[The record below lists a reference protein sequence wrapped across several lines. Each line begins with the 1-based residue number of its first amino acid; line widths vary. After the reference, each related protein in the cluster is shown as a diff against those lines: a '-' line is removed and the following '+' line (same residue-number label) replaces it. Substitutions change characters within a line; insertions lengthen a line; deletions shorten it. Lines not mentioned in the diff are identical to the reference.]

1 MRKGVRSAAWAA
13 IAVFVAG
20 ACSAAAASL
29 SIPEHGALRL
39 TPPAEWKEA
48 AVETPA
54 GAPPT
59 IAFRRDGDVRGALM
73 VSVLWNAVDVPR
85 FVSAEELREI
95 CLRARTPLQGGTVE
109 KDLPLQ
115 PLEGPQA
122 KGFYFEATDKNYVA
136 PAGKPRPDDY
146 PTLVHGELL
155 VGPAIAS
162 FTILTDL
169 KGNVAEVEA
178 LAAIRAAT
186 FEPGGDAA
194 PSAEIDGAGV
204 SLRLDLSGFARTEG
218 EKHIRDA
225 YYSLGFFVR
234 EESGLNLSI
243 LVDDKGDME
252 FADLE
257 RAGVAQSRGYLKFRA
272 GGKVE
277 SEAVDEPKGFLV
289 GFPSELSRADAAGHF
304 LQQWYFE
311 TFHQGKW
318 LELHFSKV
326 SKDGEDLA
334 PTKAE
339 VLRIVRSLR
348 DPRRTSN

>member
-1 MRKGVRSAAWAA
+1 M
-13 IAVFVAG
+13 
-20 ACSAAAASL
+20 
-29 SIPEHGALRL
+29 
-39 TPPAEWKEA
+39 
-48 AVETPA
+48 ETPA

-59 IAFRRDGDVRGALM
+59 IAFRRDGDVRGALL
-73 VSVLWNAVDVPR
+73 VSVLWNASDAPG
-85 FVSAEELREI
+85 FISAEELREV
-95 CLRARTPLQGGTVE
+95 CLRALKPLEGGTVE
-109 KDLPLQ
+109 RDLPLQ

-122 KGFYFEATDKNYVA
+122 KGVYFEATDKNYAA

-146 PTLVHGELL
+146 PVLVHGELM
-155 VGPAIAS
+155 VGPAIAG
-162 FTILTDL
+162 FTILTDV

-178 LAAIRAAT
+178 LAALRAAT
-186 FEPGGDAA
+186 FEPGGDPA
-194 PSAEIDGAGV
+194 PPAEIGGAGV
-204 SLRLDLSGFARTEG
+204 SLRLDLGGFAKTEG
-218 EKHIRDA
+218 EKHFRDA
-225 YYSLGFFVR
+225 YYSLGLFVSAK
-234 EESGLNLSI
+234 SGLNLSI

-252 FADLE
+252 LADLE
-257 RAGVAQSRGYLKFRA
+257 RAGVAQSRGYLKLRD

-289 GFPSELSRADAAGHF
+289 GFPSEMSRADAAGHF

-326 SKDGEDLA
+326 SKDGEDLG

-348 DPRRTSN
+348 DPRRAK